1 MTDSH
6 DETQEELF
14 YEEAPRSSVSE
25 AVGVFIALLA
35 LCIVGYGGYVW
46 LTPGMELGDI
56 LRREGLSP
64 KDGVEN
70 LTSEQGKSVAIEDE
84 RCPQCGMYSLRS
96 IAAVHASFADGSSGY
111 FDGWGCVANWA
122 TEHSTTLADAKTRDI
137 ASADRDP
144 QWIDAASAAYRYGT
158 DKLSGSMAPFVASY
172 ATPGM
177 AADDARRG
185 GEVMDY
191 PALLSELGIAASTN
205 SMGAEIT
212 NDPAKLDTA
221 GEMQMDGAM
230 ESMDHI
236 GHDHAARDG
245 ADKGMP
251 AADKDSSTVTASGSL
266 YNKAGFSD
274 SSCQYCGMFADKSL
288 THVVVRWQDGSYTQ
302 HDSFDCVFN
311 LMADEARS
319 IDAIQFT
326 AYEVDNPGSHWLDA
340 STAWFLYDTDTVKGS
355 MPPYVAGFASRSD
368 AENAQA
374 GLGGQLLDY
383 NGLAAMWQQ

>member
-14 YEEAPRSSVSE
+14 YEEAPRSSIAE
-25 AVGVFIALLA
+25 GIGVFVALIALVV
-35 LCIVGYGGYVW
+35 IGYAGYAW
-46 LTPGMELGDI
+46 LTPGMEFGDI
-56 LRREGLSP
+56 LKRAPR
-64 KDGVEN
+64 
-70 LTSEQGKSVAIEDE
+70 TEQAAAPAEETKAVAMDDE
-84 RCPQCGMYSLRS
+84 RCPQCSMYSMRS

-111 FDGWGCVANWA
+111 FDGWGCVTNWA
-122 TEHSTTLADAKTRDI
+122 NEHSTTLTTVEVRDI

-158 DKLSGSMAPFVASY
+158 DKLNGSMAPFVAAY

-177 AADDARRG
+177 AKDDPKRG

-191 PALLSELGIAASTN
+191 AALLAELGISSSAPA
-205 SMGAEIT
+205 MDGDMDM
-212 NDPAKLDTA
+212 DPAKQDAA
-221 GEMQMDGAM
+221 GETQMDDALEGM
-230 ESMDHI
+230 NHS
-236 GHDHAARDG
+236 GHDHAAMDG
-245 ADKGMP
+245 ADKAMP
-251 AADKDSSTVTASGSL
+251 AADKDSSTGTASSSL

-274 SSCQYCGMFADKSL
+274 FSCQYCGMFADKSM

-319 IDAIQFT
+319 IDAIEFT
-326 AYEVDNPGSHWLDA
+326 AYDVDNPGSHWLDA
-340 STAWFLYDTDTVKGS
+340 RNAWFLYDTDTVKGS
-355 MPPYVAGFASRSD
+355 MPPYVAGFASRAD

-374 GLGGQLLDY
+374 GLGGQLLDF